1 MAKTNFLFTTLII
14 LGYHLTFA
22 TPIISRLPCNDTT
35 KIDSVPQKDAID
47 ILHSLFN
54 RKALA
59 DTQKVKKRTNIS
71 VLPVAGYTLSTGFT
85 AGVGG
90 IAAFFTTKNHNEHE
104 SIINFQAFYTSHH
117 QQIFATQ
124 SNIFTNKDQFKFVT
138 DLRTNKYPD
147 ITYGLGDNTTTAT
160 ADSINYNYI
169 RIYQTIL
176 KKIGPNLYAGGGYC
190 LDYHYNIVES
200 GTANNTVSSFDKYG
214 ETSNSRSSGYNLN
227 IVFDTRYNPINPL
240 KGTYANIFYRGNL
253 TALGGDSKWSSIQID
268 LRKYFKLSNHS
279 KNILGIWSYTWLTLA
294 GKQPYLDL
302 PSIGNDTYNNTG
314 RGYPIGRFRGK
325 NMFYLESEYR
335 FGITRDGLLGGVV
348 FANLQSYPRDVIG
361 KLKTFI
367 PAGGSGL
374 RIKVN
379 KRTNTNVAIDYG
391 IGIDGSH
398 GIFVNLGEIF

>member
-1 MAKTNFLFTTLII
+1 MN
-14 LGYHLTFA
+14 Y
-22 TPIISRLPCNDTT
+22 
-35 KIDSVPQKDAID
+35 
-47 ILHSLFN
+47 
-54 RKALA
+54 
-59 DTQKVKKRTNIS
+59 
-71 VLPVAGYTLSTGFT
+71 
-85 AGVGG
+85 
-90 IAAFFTTKNHNEHE
+90 E

-348 FANLQSYPRDVIG
+348 FANLQSYPRDIIV
-361 KLKTFI
+361 KLKTLI

-391 IGIDGSH
+391 IGIDGAH